1 MSDKC
6 QSRVL
11 DTVKFHLQDFYLE
24 FLADKKTIYLSSL
37 AAIKELLTSKTI
49 RDKFH
54 TLLCMHV
61 AYGHGAVSQQ
71 FVKNKLIQFYVYTAK
86 SQQKVKTQ
94 QLHPPLRQ
102 QWGGKTPF

>member
-1 MSDKC
+1 MQNYMSDKC

-49 RDKFH
+49 RDKIS
-54 TLLCMHV
+54 HV
-61 AYGHGAVSQQ
+61 ALTKKKALHACCIWTWCSLAAVC
-71 FVKNKLIQFYVYTAK
+71 KK
-86 SQQKVKTQ
+86 
-94 QLHPPLRQ
+94 
-102 QWGGKTPF
+102 